1 MRRISLALGLLG
13 IALMAQP
20 QNPWVY
26 RDHPN
31 WNRSWN
37 DRPMPRS
44 GACFFKEQG
53 FRGDRF
59 CVNRGDRLPALP
71 GSFGD
76 NISSM
81 RLFGGARATVF
92 NDRDF
97 RGGKANFG
105 RSIPDLR
112 RERFRDGHTW
122 NNRISS
128 IVVR

>member
-1 MRRISLALGLLG
+1 MIRISLIFGLLG
-13 IALMAQP
+13 MTLIAQP

-26 RDHPN
+26 RDRPN
-31 WNRSWN
+31 WDRSWN

-44 GACFFKEQG
+44 GACFFKEQS

-59 CVNRGDRLPALP
+59 CVTRGDRLPALP

-76 NISSM
+76 NISSIQ
-81 RLFGGARATVF
+81 LFGGARATVC

-97 RGGKANFG
+97 RGGKVDFG
-105 RSIPDLR
+105 RSISDLS

-122 NNRISS
+122 NERISS
-128 IVVR
+128 IVA

>member
-1 MRRISLALGLLG
+1 MRRISLVLGLLAV
-13 IALMAQP
+13 ALMAQP
-20 QNPWVY
+20 PSPWVY

-31 WNRSWN
+31 WDRSWN

-44 GACFFKEQG
+44 GACFFKDQG
-53 FRGDRF
+53 YRGDRF
-59 CVNRGDRLPALP
+59 CVNKGDRLPALP

-81 RLFGGARATVF
+81 QLFGGARATVF

-97 RGGKANFG
+97 RGGKADFS
-105 RSIPDLR
+105 RSISDLS

-122 NNRISS
+122 NDRISS
-128 IVVR
+128 IMVR